1 MVFCDQQSTDAC
13 EPRCPAWT
21 DRWRSH
27 MVALSY
33 GVPMETMGRCAQHN
47 QWARLSAETAYA
59 ILKKGTARIP
69 GTVYLIGHRRGLLP
83 ALARATGTSVGW
95 TWVES
100 QPTFLFACQSCD
112 AVAASVLAMASDV
125 AGIAPVFQSRVPLPP
140 QLQRDATGN
149 SCQFG
154 RRRRSVHGRTG
165 LLDPA
170 SLTLFL
176 ENQGALAL
184 GADPGHSIADDFDH
198 VVLSNGEI
206 GRRSR
211 ELVAVHLPLGLGV

>member
-1 MVFCDQQSTDAC
+1 MPGVDGSL
-13 EPRCPAWT
+13 
-21 DRWRSH
+21 
-27 MVALSY
+27 ALSY
-33 GVPMETMGRCAQHN
+33 GGTLIWCPHGNDGPMRAAQSMGALIGRDCVRHTEEGYCAN
-47 QWARLSAETAYA
+47 
-59 ILKKGTARIP
+59 P
-69 GTVYLIGHRRGLLP
+69 GDRTIYLIGHRRGLLP